1 MELNPME
8 VPGIVKQIAGFLT
21 GVDRINFSQTQREIH
36 DILRP
41 DARGYELAVLKAALR
56 QNLMATRLV
65 ASLVKL
71 MRQLYEPWLH
81 ETNGNAALLNF
92 RMHEVGG
99 LLNIRY
105 GRFDV
110 DIAHPPLQ
118 AGTPEENRAI
128 FLHFLNQ
135 MD

>member
-1 MELNPME
+1 ME
-8 VPGIVKQIAGFLT
+8 VPGLIKHIAGFLT

-41 DARGYELAVLKAALR
+41 DVRGYELAVLKAALR

-65 ASLVKL
+65 ASLVRL
-71 MRQLYEPWLH
+71 MRHLYEPWLH
-81 ETNGNAALLNF
+81 AIDEPAALLNH

-105 GRFDV
+105 GLFDV

-118 AGTPEENRAI
+118 EGTPEENRAI
-128 FLHFLNQ
+128 FEHFLNQ